1 MAPYIDIRT
10 AAKSGDETLFLL
22 RLPLDRPGFEEFLG
36 SWLRLSPRETVL
48 VDCGVTGSYPALKK
62 ALDELGAKPDL
73 LLLTHVH
80 LDHSGAAGCLTRD
93 FPSMRVFSFER
104 AARHLIAPEKLWNAT
119 AATLGEATA
128 AAYQPPLPVPA
139 DRIIPRGELGAEWT
153 VLDTP
158 GHATH
163 HVSFIRDF
171 AGTRVCFGGEA
182 LGVVAGLDV
191 TSWFADHVRRDGIRP
206 ATPPKYVP
214 EIGRNSMK
222 LLGAQK
228 WDLYCSGHFGSVPR
242 GDIVERSLA
251 QNEFWEKKIA
261 QAMRDGLSE
270 TEMVSMM
277 MRDDPELADISFYDD
292 ANKAREVYFLGN
304 SVRGFVK
311 FFQEQAAAQQ

>member
-1 MAPYIDIRT
+1 MNSYIDIRT
-10 AAKSGDETLFLL
+10 AAQRGDETLFLL

-36 SWLRLSPRETVL
+36 AWLLKSLRETVL

-62 ALDELGAKPDL
+62 ALDELGATPDL
-73 LLLTHVH
+73 LLLTHIH

-93 FPSMRVFSFER
+93 FPDMKVFCFER

-128 AAYQPPLPVPA
+128 NAYQPPLPVPA
-139 DRIIPRGELGAEWT
+139 ERVVPREQLDPVWT

-191 TSWFADHVRRDGIRP
+191 TSWFSDGVRRDGIRP

-222 LLGAQK
+222 LLGEQT

-242 GDIVERSLA
+242 GQLVERSLA

-270 TEMVSMM
+270 GEMVSMM
-277 MRDDPELADISFYDD
+277 LRDDPELADIAFYDE
-292 ANKAREVYFLGN
+292 ANRAREVYFLGN

-311 FFQEQAAAQQ
+311 FFQEQEAAK